1 MKDVSDQQVAEHLKR
16 LNPWWQSAT
25 MDEATL
31 ALLPRAYLDPVRQL
45 LLEPN
50 LRRAVV
56 LLGPRRVGKT
66 ILIRHLVADLLA
78 RGTHPQRIAYVEMD
92 HPLLHGQSLEALIRQ
107 IEEAAPG
114 GEGTRYLFFDE
125 IQSHKDWEKHLK
137 PLVDHR
143 PDLRILVSGSAAAAL
158 KRQSTESG
166 AGRFTDFLLPPL
178 TFSEYLHLRPE
189 PPAIREET
197 PGVYLLEDI
206 TRLNEQFAEYVNYGG
221 YPELAL
227 SPVLRGNPERFVKS
241 DIVDKVLL
249 RDLPQLY
256 GIKDIQELNSLFT
269 LLAFNTAEEVAL
281 EPLSKRSGVGKQ
293 TIQKYIEYLEAAFLI
308 KRVFRVDQDGKRYQR
323 ERNFKV
329 SIATTQSLSAFVK
342 GICDVMRRSNC
353 ASALQYVPELTW
365 ILFLRILD
373 AQEQRDA
380 RAAEALGAQLQP
392 ALRSPY
398 RWQDWAAPWSDKSG
412 HPRTPEGKPF
422 GWKRQELF
430 AAGDGKLFDF
440 INKELLPHLHAGCGS
455 LHQGLPNPA
464 ASPKQR
470 VIGRIM
476 TAVER
481 CAWIRRPT
489 CATSS
494 TRCTRSAS
502 TTSTTHTSSPCRRC
516 TKTCC

>member
-1 MKDVSDQQVAEHLKR
+1 
-16 LNPWWQSAT
+16 

-31 ALLPRAYLDPVRQL
+31 ALRARAYLAPVQQL
-45 LLEPN
+45 LREPG

-66 ILIRHLVADLLA
+66 ILIRHLIADLLQA
-78 RGTHPQRIAYVEMD
+78 GVAAQRIAYVEMD
-92 HPLLHGQSLEALIRQ
+92 HPLLHGQSLDALVRQ
-107 IEEAAPG
+107 IEDIAPD
-114 GEGTRYLFFDE
+114 GEGLRYLFFDE

-158 KRQSTESG
+158 KRQSSESG

-189 PPAIREET
+189 PPAIREDT

-206 TRLNEQFAEYVNYGG
+206 ARLNQQFVEYVNFGG

-227 SPVLRGNPERFVKS
+227 SPTVRGNPERFVKS

-281 EPLSKRSGVGKQ
+281 EALSKRSGVGKQ

-323 ERNFKV
+323 ERHFKV
-329 SIATTQSLSAFVK
+329 YLTNSAMYTGLFGAKQADDPEFGHLVETALFAQRFHEDARLNYARWGADGCEVDLVESSQALKPVAALEIKWSNNFADRPEALKGLMKFARGNRVPLAWATTRSL
-342 GICDVMRRSNC
+342 IR
-353 ASALQYVPELTW
+353 
-365 ILFLRILD
+365 
-373 AQEQRDA
+373 EQ
-380 RAAEALGAQLQP
+380 
-392 ALRSPY
+392 
-398 RWQDWAAPWSDKSG
+398 
-412 HPRTPEGKPF
+412 T
-422 GWKRQELF
+422 
-430 AAGDGKLFDF
+430 GDGVA
-440 INKELLPHLHAGCGS
+440 IR
-455 LHQGLPNPA
+455 QWPA
-464 ASPKQR
+464 AALAFHYGVRAVQ
-470 VIGRIM
+470 GRLAGFEARIKEI
-476 TAVER
+476 TA
-481 CAWIRRPT
+481 
-489 CATSS
+489 
-494 TRCTRSAS
+494 
-502 TTSTTHTSSPCRRC
+502 
-516 TKTCC
+516 